1 MFVNFLVMYKRNIL
15 SNSQLDAAK
24 EETDIEDILEKPENM
39 AINASNWSPTRPIT
53 LVSKSDLQ
61 ELVFAKIIDKRHS
74 QLKSVRTGMDYLCL
88 TSICK
93 QYPDKLRH
101 LLVYQ
106 ENRCRLSQRRMAS
119 LLSVPR
125 AGLESKQAQAVQWLL
140 DYIRSRATEE
150 SSKLLSS
157 LQVQ

>member
-1 MFVNFLVMYKRNIL
+1 MYKRNIL
-15 SNSQLDAAK
+15 SNSESQLDAAK

-39 AINASNWSPTRPIT
+39 AIINASNWSPTRPIT
-53 LVSKSDLQ
+53 LVSKSDLLQ
-61 ELVFAKIIDKRHS
+61 ELVFAEVIDKRHS
-74 QLKSVRTGMDYLCL
+74 QLKSIRTGMDYLCL
-88 TSICK
+88 TSLCK

-106 ENRCRLSQRRMAS
+106 ENRCRLSRRRMAS

-150 SSKLLSS
+150 SSKLYS
-157 LQVQ
+157 L